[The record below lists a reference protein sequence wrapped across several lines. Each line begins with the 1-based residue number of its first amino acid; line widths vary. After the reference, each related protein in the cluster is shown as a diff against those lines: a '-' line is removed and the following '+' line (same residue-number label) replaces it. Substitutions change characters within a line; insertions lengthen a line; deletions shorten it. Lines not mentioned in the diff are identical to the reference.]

1 MLYNFKNTNEL
12 RNVQYTHMNA
22 GSHALYHALKTHTV
36 DFKFVCSV
44 HDFLILTTAPVS
56 LPLAIIDMKQW
67 NEGAAI

>member
-1 MLYNFKNTNEL
+1 
-12 RNVQYTHMNA
+12 MNA